1 LLNNTTVLIG
11 TELSEPETHS
21 RQGMT
26 FFLAGAKNR
35 FKGGT
40 QDVGSRSDTDLYN
53 TILQSMGLPAS
64 TSFGKPGTFSGVL
77 SI

>member
-1 LLNNTTVLIG
+1 VLIG
-11 TELSEPETHS
+11 TELSEPEIHS

-26 FFLAGAKNR
+26 FFLAGAKGR

-40 QDVGSRSDTDLYN
+40 QNVGARTDTDLYN
-53 TILQSMGLPAS
+53 TVLQSMGLPAS

>member
-1 LLNNTTVLIG
+1 LIG
-11 TELSEPETHS
+11 TELSEPDLHS

-26 FFLAGAKNR
+26 FFLAGAKGR

-53 TILQSMGLPAS
+53 TVLQSMGVPPK
-64 TSFGKPGTFSGVL
+64 SFGKPGTFTGL
-77 SI
+77 LPI